1 MDVAINGPKILF
13 TLPIFGGIN
22 ITESVRN
29 SWLVLIIVTA
39 VCYWLTKD
47 LSVNNPG
54 KKQIVAEKLVLFV
67 KGLVDNN
74 MGSQWAHMLPFVG
87 TILTF
92 SFLSSVMSVA
102 GLRSPTADFSV
113 TAAMALVT
121 FFLIEYYHFKSK
133 GLLGFFTRLTEPVV
147 VMTPM
152 NIVGEFATPLS
163 LALRHFGNI
172 ASGTVITAL
181 VYGALAALSQFIL
194 GWIPNTFI
202 ASIPI
207 MQIGVPAVLSVYF
220 DLFSSGI
227 QAYIFCMLTMANIA
241 GAVE

>member
-13 TLPIFGGIN
+13 TLPFFGGIN

-29 SWLVLIIVTA
+29 SWLVLIFATA

-47 LSVNNPG
+47 LSVKNPG
-54 KKQIVAEKLVLFV
+54 KKQVIAEKLVLFV
-67 KGLVDNN
+67 KGLVDSN

-202 ASIPI
+202 ANIPI
-207 MQIGVPAVLSVYF
+207 AQIGLPAVLSVYF

>member
-54 KKQIVAEKLVLFV
+54 KKQIIAEKLVLFV

-121 FFLIEYYHFKSK
+121 FFLIEFYHFKSK

-202 ASIPI
+202 ANIPI
-207 MQIGVPAVLSVYF
+207 MQIGLPAVLSVYF

>member
-22 ITESVRN
+22 ITESIRN

-54 KKQIVAEKLVLFV
+54 KKQIIAEKLVLFV

-121 FFLIEYYHFKSK
+121 FFLIEFYHFKSK

-202 ASIPI
+202 ANIPI

>member
-1 MDVAINGPKILF
+1 MDVSINGPKIRF
-13 TLPIFGGIN
+13 TIPVLGGIN
-22 ITESVRN
+22 VTESVVN
-29 SWLVLIIVTA
+29 SWLVLAIVTFA
-39 VCYWLTKD
+39 CYWLTKD
-47 LSVNNPG
+47 LSVHNPG
-54 KKQIVAEKLVLFV
+54 KKQIIAEKLVLFV
-67 KGLVDNN
+67 KGLVDSN
-74 MGSQWAHMLPFVG
+74 MGSQWAFMVPYIG
-87 TILTF
+87 TLFAF

-121 FFLIEYYHFKSK
+121 FFLIEFYHFKSK

-202 ASIPI
+202 ANIPI

>member
-13 TLPIFGGIN
+13 TLPFFGGIN
-22 ITESVRN
+22 ITESVVH
-29 SWLVLIIVTA
+29 SWIVLALVTA

-47 LSVNNPG
+47 LSVQNPS
-54 KKQIVAEKLVLFV
+54 KKQIVAEKIVTMAKSLVET
-67 KGLVDNN
+67 N
-74 MGSQWAHMLPFVG
+74 MGKEWMNYLPYIG
-87 TILTF
+87 TILAF

-113 TAAMALVT
+113 TLAMALVT
-121 FFLIEYYHFKSK
+121 FVLIEYNFFKSK
-133 GLLGFFTRLTEPVV
+133 GFFGFFKRLTEPVV

-152 NIVGEFATPLS
+152 NIISEVATPLS

-172 ASGTVITAL
+172 ASGAVITAL
-181 VYGALAALSQFIL
+181 VYGALASLSRVVL

-202 ASIPI
+202 ANIPVFQVGI
-207 MQIGVPAVLSVYF
+207 PAVLSIYF

-241 GAVE
+241 GTAD

>member
-1 MDVAINGPKILF
+1 MDVSINGPKIWF
-13 TLPIFGGIN
+13 TIPVLGGIN
-22 ITESVRN
+22 ITESVVH

-39 VCYWLTKD
+39 VCWWLTRD
-47 LSVNNPG
+47 LSVKNPG
-54 KKQIVAEKLVLFV
+54 KKQIIAEKLVTMV
-67 KGLVDNN
+67 KNLVDAN
-74 MGSQWAHMLPFVG
+74 MGPQWAHFVPFIG
-87 TILTF
+87 TLFAF

-113 TAAMALVT
+113 TLAMALVT
-121 FFLIEYYHFKSK
+121 FAFIEGYHFKFK
-133 GLLGFFTRLTEPVV
+133 GFLGFFTRLTEPVV

-172 ASGTVITAL
+172 ASGAVITTL
-181 VYGALAALSQFIL
+181 VYGALAALSKFIL
-194 GWIPNTFI
+194 GWIPNTFL

-207 MQIGVPAVLSVYF
+207 AQVGLPAVLSVYF
-220 DLFSSGI
+220 DLFSSAI

-241 GAVE
+241 GTAD

>member
-47 LSVNNPG
+47 LSVNNPS
-54 KKQIVAEKLVLFV
+54 KKQVIAEKLVLFV

-202 ASIPI
+202 ANIPI
-207 MQIGVPAVLSVYF
+207 MQVGVPAVLSVYF

>member
-1 MDVAINGPKILF
+1 MNVSINGPKILF

-22 ITESVRN
+22 ITASVRN
-29 SWLVLIIVTA
+29 TWLVLIFAA
-39 VCYWLTKD
+39 VFCRWLTKD
-47 LSVNNPG
+47 MSVHNPG

-67 KGLVDNN
+67 RGLVDSN
-74 MGSQWAHMLPFVG
+74 MRSQWAHMVPFVG
-87 TILTF
+87 SVLVF

-121 FFLIEYYHFKSK
+121 FFLIEFYHFRSK
-133 GLLGFFTRLTEPVV
+133 GLLGFFTRLAEPVI

-181 VYGALAALSQFIL
+181 VYGALASFSQFVL

-202 ASIPI
+202 ANIPI
-207 MQIGVPAVLSVYF
+207 MQVGVPAVLSVYF

-241 GAVE
+241 GAAE

>member
-13 TLPIFGGIN
+13 TLPVFGGIN

-47 LSVNNPG
+47 LSVNNPN
-54 KKQIVAEKLVLFV
+54 KKQVIAEKLVLFV

-74 MGSQWAHMLPFVG
+74 MGSQWAHMLPFIG

-121 FFLIEYYHFKSK
+121 FFLIEFYHFKSK

-181 VYGALAALSQFIL
+181 LYGALAAFSQFVL
-194 GWIPNTFI
+194 GWVSNSFI
-202 ASIPI
+202 ANIPI
-207 MQIGVPAVLSVYF
+207 MQIGVPAVFSVYF

>member
-47 LSVNNPG
+47 LSVNNPS
-54 KKQIVAEKLVLFV
+54 KKQVIAEKLVLFV

-121 FFLIEYYHFKSK
+121 FFLIEFYHFKSK
-133 GLLGFFTRLTEPVV
+133 GLLGFFTRLAEPVV

>member
-1 MDVAINGPKILF
+1 
-13 TLPIFGGIN
+13 
-22 ITESVRN
+22 
-29 SWLVLIIVTA
+29 
-39 VCYWLTKD
+39 
-47 LSVNNPG
+47 
-54 KKQIVAEKLVLFV
+54 
-67 KGLVDNN
+67 
-74 MGSQWAHMLPFVG
+74 
-87 TILTF
+87 
-92 SFLSSVMSVA
+92 
-102 GLRSPTADFSV
+102 
-113 TAAMALVT
+113 MALVT

-172 ASGTVITAL
+172 ASGAVITTL
-181 VYGALAALSQFIL
+181 VYGALAALSKTIL

-207 MQIGVPAVLSVYF
+207 AQIGLPAVLSIYF
-220 DLFSSGI
+220 DLFSSAI

>member
-1 MDVAINGPKILF
+1 MNVAINGPKILF

-29 SWLVLIIVTA
+29 SWLVLIIVTCL
-39 VCYWLTKD
+39 CYWLTKD
-47 LSVNNPG
+47 LSVHNPG

-67 KGLVDNN
+67 KGLVDSN
-74 MGSQWAHMLPFVG
+74 MGSQWAHMIPFVG

-121 FFLIEYYHFKSK
+121 FFFIEFYHLKSK
-133 GLLGFFTRLTEPVV
+133 GLLGFFTRLTEPVI

-181 VYGALAALSQFIL
+181 VYGALAGLSQFIL
-194 GWIPNTFI
+194 AWIPNTFI
-202 ASIPI
+202 ANIPI
-207 MQIGVPAVLSVYF
+207 MQIGIPAVLSVYF